1 MTGPPSIHTKFKI
14 AMKSGRVTI
23 FKTTL
28 AVMDYPEF
36 YRFLYNPDTQSLAI
50 EPCEMD
56 APGAYALVGVK
67 KEETYDVSSIDF
79 VRMMYRAN
87 RWNQEISYRV
97 AGIAYPDLKTAV
109 FALRDAL
116 EIPQMQVSQGFA
128 AFHLAMSRIAP
139 RHSQTTHCL
148 IFVHT
153 AQEPTA
159 NFCRIDSPNCVAC
172 ATIRC

>member
-1 MTGPPSIHTKFKI
+1 
-14 AMKSGRVTI
+14 MKSRRVTI

-79 VRMMYRAN
+79 VRIMYRAN

-116 EIPQMQVSQGFA
+116 GNPAIAGVARLCGISPCRAPDTATALPNHAFPVFLCILPKNRPQISAV
-128 AFHLAMSRIAP
+128 L
-139 RHSQTTHCL
+139 
-148 IFVHT
+148 T
-153 AQEPTA
+153 AQIALRVPL
-159 NFCRIDSPNCVAC
+159 
-172 ATIRC
+172 